1 MTDNVFSETFKALRS
16 GERNGINEELRRWMD
31 DDFGTIVEYN
41 LDSPIEPENQ
51 PKPVSKEEREQKE
64 LLDFLDSLI
73 CIIDRMSYNDHGPA
87 TDDYNKVRKY
97 IIKMEREIK
106 DRAMRSALLFPT
118 PGNFLNSFI
127 RISIASGYTKFILH
141 LLL

>member
-1 MTDNVFSETFKALRS
+1 MVDNVFSETFKAIRS
-16 GERNGINEELRRWMD
+16 GERSEINEDLRRWMTGD
-31 DDFGTIVEYN
+31 IGNIVEYN
-41 LDSPIEPENQ
+41 LDSPIEPEN
-51 PKPVSKEEREQKE
+51 PPEPVSKEERDRKE

-106 DRAMRSALLFPT
+106 DRGKEEAEPAIMKNPDTEYVSW
-118 PGNFLNSFI
+118 
-127 RISIASGYTKFILH
+127 
-141 LLL
+141 

>member
-16 GERNGINEELRRWMD
+16 SERSEINEDLRRWMTGD
-31 DDFGTIVEYN
+31 TGSIVEYN
-41 LDSPIEPENQ
+41 LDSPIEPENP
-51 PKPVSKEEREQKE
+51 PKQVSKEERDQKE
-64 LLDFLDSLI
+64 LLDVLDSLI

-106 DRAMRSALLFPT
+106 DRGKEAAEPESMKNPDTEYVSW
-118 PGNFLNSFI
+118 
-127 RISIASGYTKFILH
+127 
-141 LLL
+141 

>member
-1 MTDNVFSETFKALRS
+1 MVDNVFSETFKALRS
-16 GERNGINEELRRWMD
+16 GERSGINEDLRRWMKD
-31 DDFGTIVEYN
+31 DIGNIVEYN
-41 LDSPIEPENQ
+41 IDSPIEPENP

-73 CIIDRMSYNDHGPA
+73 CIVDRMSYNDHGPA

-106 DRAMRSALLFPT
+106 DRGKEAAEPEIMKNPDTEYVSW
-118 PGNFLNSFI
+118 
-127 RISIASGYTKFILH
+127 
-141 LLL
+141 